1 MSKSLVELTA
11 EITTAQARL
20 ITLSPE
26 AVADSM
32 CKIFETLQTV
42 HYSEYDTPFG
52 NTISRNPEASIQQN
66 QVICVECGNAFT
78 LLSNRHL
85 ALHGL
90 TPRTYK
96 QKHGIRL
103 TQPLSARSLTATRR
117 KRARDHDIGKHL
129 AAWRSE
135 RKLKAS

>member
-11 EITTAQARL
+11 EITAAQARL
-20 ITLSPE
+20 STLSPD

-32 CKIFETLQTV
+32 CKIFETLQAV
-42 HYSEYDTPFG
+42 HDSEYDTAVG
-52 NTISRNPEASIQQN
+52 TTIPRNPEASIQQH
-66 QVICVECGNAFT
+66 QVICVECGKAFA

-103 TQPLSARSLTATRR
+103 TQPLSARSLTANRR
-117 KRARDHDIGKHL
+117 KRARDLGMGRHL